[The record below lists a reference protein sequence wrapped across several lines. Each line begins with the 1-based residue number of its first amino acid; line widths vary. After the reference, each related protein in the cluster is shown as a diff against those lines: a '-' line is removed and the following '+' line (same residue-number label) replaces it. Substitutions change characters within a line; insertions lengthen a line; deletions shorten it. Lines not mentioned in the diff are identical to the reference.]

1 MGFMYAT
8 NCSSWQFA
16 FCQGE
21 PCRTYKSCK
30 GCMSDSFCGW
40 CGATNTCTEGDA
52 AGSYG
57 EFCPR
62 GWVHS
67 PMHTGVGVRNQNDLL
82 LSPRQVHEEKSRL
95 GEFCEANTQE
105 QRHMIQEKMES
116 ESKRQNRLKK
126 LRETCLPCEG
136 TWPNCV
142 CKGTEEMPTRLRP
155 LTEEM
160 VARQAD
166 EAFKVDHS
174 LPRNGTEKGKW
185 NHGKGLKPF
194 GAACFDDGACSSN
207 QCADRCCKPET
218 RGCSGHGVCD
228 QRGDCVCEEGW
239 LPGSCNITLVE
250 HEAMK
255 ARVFPTGSTGA
266 TGVAE
271 PAKPAPAPEAPA
283 LDEPYFDLNTTEGV
297 MAKAKWMME
306 KKMNESIVNARNNRA
321 AIKQNTKVVKEDI
334 DAMQKALNDKLA
346 MRAKLAQE
354 EVETTRSE
362 MNTKRREE
370 TMKYDEAKQFEA
382 EKRLAND
389 RQKRMEAEKE
399 AAAKESTAGLEQ
411 INAAKAENEMRAA
424 RALQVDQKADLAD
437 SESKKASE
445 AGSKLAALREQ
456 QKTLESEEQSSLN
469 NGKAMANDAKVSQ
482 ILHETKNKLA
492 QESTRRAT

>member
-1 MGFMYAT
+1 MG
-8 NCSSWQFA
+8 
-16 FCQGE
+16 
-21 PCRTYKSCK
+21 
-30 GCMSDSFCGW
+30 
-40 CGATNTCTEGDA
+40 
-52 AGSYG
+52 
-57 EFCPR
+57 

-67 PMHTGVGVRNQNDLL
+67 PMHTGVGVRNRNDLL

-116 ESKRQNRLKK
+116 ESKRLNRLKK

-136 TWPNCV
+136 KWPNCV
-142 CKGTEEMPTRLRP
+142 CKGTEEIPTRLRP

-166 EAFKVDHS
+166 EAFKVDHN

-250 HEAMK
+250 HEARQ
-255 ARVFPTGSTGA
+255 ARVFATGGTGA

-271 PAKPAPAPEAPA
+271 PAKPAPEVPA

-306 KKMNESIVNARNNRA
+306 KKMNESIVNARNNKA
-321 AIKQNTKVVKEDI
+321 VIKQNTKVVKEDI
-334 DAMQKALNDKLA
+334 DAMQKALNEKLA
-346 MRAKLAQE
+346 MRSKLAQE
-354 EVETTRSE
+354 EMENTRSE
-362 MNTKRREE
+362 MNTKKREE
-370 TMKYDEAKQFEA
+370 TMKYDEAKQKIMDAQSNLVRQQETKRN
-382 EKRLAND
+382 EK
-389 RQKRMEAEKE
+389 QKVRWTKRSNLKQKNAWQLT
-399 AAAKESTAGLEQ
+399 AK
-411 INAAKAENEMRAA
+411 
-424 RALQVDQKADLAD
+424 
-437 SESKKASE
+437 SEWKLKKKQQQKKAP
-445 AGSKLAALREQ
+445 L
-456 QKTLESEEQSSLN
+456 
-469 NGKAMANDAKVSQ
+469 VW
-482 ILHETKNKLA
+482 NKLMLPK
-492 QESTRRAT
+492 QITKCEQRVHCKPTKKPMWPIVRVRRLLRLEVNWLLYASSRKL